1 MQKQLIAYR
10 PIGVIRSPYRDTADM
25 PIQPPGAAGVAG
37 TVVIDESYRDGLRD
51 VDGFSHLILLY
62 HFHLSRSFSLQV
74 KPFLDR
80 TERGVFATRAP
91 RRPNPVGLSVVRL
104 IRVEGPVLH
113 IEDVDI
119 VDGTPLLDVKPY
131 VPLFDIR
138 EDVKTGWLA
147 DRGRGVFHARADDRF
162 RS

>member
-1 MQKQLIAYR
+1 MQTQSIVYH
-10 PIGVIRSPYRDTADM
+10 PIGMIHSPYRDASDM

-37 TVVIDESYRDGLRD
+37 TVTIDESYRDGLRD
-51 VDGFSHLILLY
+51 IDGFSHVILIY
-62 HFHLSRSFSLQV
+62 HFHLSRGVSLQV
-74 KPFLDR
+74 KPFMDD

-104 IRVEGPVLH
+104 IRVEGSLLH

-119 VDGTPLLDVKPY
+119 VDGTPLLDLKPY
-131 VPLFDIR
+131 VPLFDVR
-138 EDVKTGWLA
+138 QDVKTGWLA
-147 DRGRGVFHARADDRF
+147 DRGKNVFHARADERF